1 MDSFSEQNSQEIGL
15 PRCLFSK
22 LSLVISLLLASN
34 QRKICTLGGTTRDLV
49 ETLEE
54 YNDNCHILAVYM
66 YLFVT
71 YTRRILRALQQEFVK
86 EIHYINVKI

>member
-1 MDSFSEQNSQEIGL
+1 MHPGRNHKR
-15 PRCLFSK
+15 P
-22 LSLVISLLLASN
+22 
-34 QRKICTLGGTTRDLV
+34 GG

-71 YTRRILRALQQEFVK
+71 YTRRIPRALQQEFVK